1 MNIGRLFALAGMV
14 LVATI
19 VPQSGVDA
27 APAPQTVTLATTAA
41 GQSGYL
47 ASLIETRGISREH
60 GLKINHLFMDFTE
73 AANALRLGRAMVSM
87 MQPSTALNL
96 RKGGTDVRLFVAQIW
111 SGNAF
116 VVRKDAPYKSF
127 TDLKGKKIGNFSR
140 VTGAYFFSAVIA
152 KERGLDIEK
161 DFQTIP
167 AETGALIALLERG
180 EVEAINMFEPHI
192 TKLVLSGKY
201 RVLVDFDVELNKI
214 FGTPPLKTG
223 MAVLKETAEKQPELV
238 RAIRAA
244 YLDGIKVIKSGQ
256 DKEFFES
263 KAKEFFGLK
272 TPEEIAASMKRN
284 RENFAD
290 ADVWGGAF
298 FEGQNKILQK
308 GIALGLL
315 PSVGNLN
322 ELWLK

>member
-1 MNIGRLFALAGMV
+1 MKIGRLFAVVGMV

-19 VPQSGVDA
+19 PLQQGAKA
-27 APAPQTVTLATTAA
+27 ATGPQTVALATSAT

-47 ASLIETRGISREH
+47 AELIETKGIAREH
-60 GLKINHLFMDFTE
+60 GLKINNMMMDFTE
-73 AANALRLGRAMVSM
+73 AGNALRLGRAVAGM

-96 RKGGTDVRLFVAQIW
+96 RKSGTDVRLFVAQVW

-116 VVRKDAPYKSF
+116 VVRKDAPYKSL

-152 KERGLDIEK
+152 KESGLDIEK
-161 DFQTIP
+161 DFK
-167 AETGALIALLERG
+167 AVLVETGALLALLERG
-180 EVEAINMFEPHI
+180 EVEAINMFEPHVARMI
-192 TKLVLSGKY
+192 LSGKY
-201 RVLVDFDVELNKI
+201 RVLVDFDSELQRI

-223 MAVLKETAEKQPELV
+223 FAVLKETAEKQPELV
-238 RAIRAA
+238 KAIRGA
-244 YLDGIKVIKSGQ
+244 YIDGIKLIKSGQ
-256 DKEFFES
+256 DKEFFQS
-263 KAKEFFGLK
+263 KAKEFFGLS
-272 TPEEIAASMKRN
+272 TPEQVAAGMKRN

-290 ADVWGGAF
+290 VWGPAF

-315 PSVGNLN
+315 PDGGNLN
-322 ELWLK
+322 DLWIK